1 MSDTRDSSSESV
13 ITQGAEI
20 YALAER
26 LWPLNRSISGE
37 GLRETLRILQEFV
50 PELELIE
57 VPSGTRAFDW
67 TVPEEWEIREAW
79 IEDEDGNRI
88 IDFADNNLHL
98 VGYSTGVDQTMS
110 LDELQ
115 PHLHSLP
122 EQPEAIPYVTSY
134 YERNW
139 GFCLSQNQREALVPG
154 NYRVR
159 IDARHFGGSITL
171 AEAVFPGKT
180 GDEVL
185 FSTYCC
191 HPSMA
196 NNELSGPCV
205 AAALAGIIR
214 KMPERRLSYR
224 FVFVPETIG
233 SLAYLSRNLESLKK
247 KVISGF
253 NLTCLGDERAWSYLP
268 SRDGNTL
275 ADRVAQHCLKHLA
288 PEFKRYEWRHR
299 GSDERQYCAPGVDL
313 PVASVMRSKYH
324 EYPEYHTS
332 LDRLG
337 RTVTANGLADTVR
350 LYKTMIEVMENNTR
364 PTAVVLGEPQLGRRG
379 LYART
384 SKAGSAEPSR
394 AILELLTWADGTNDL
409 IDIAE
414 RGRMPVWDLLGPLQI
429 LVNEGLVDCART
441 QEASGRRPHSYLVK

>member
-1 MSDTRDSSSESV
+1 MTDTSDLPKENGATL
-13 ITQGAEI
+13 GAEM

-37 GLRETLRILQEFV
+37 GLRETLQILQEYV

-57 VPSGTRAFDW
+57 VPTGAQAFDW
-67 TVPEEWEIREAW
+67 TVPEEWQVSEAW
-79 IEDEDGNRI
+79 IADEDGNRL

-98 VGYSTGVDQTMS
+98 VGYSVGVDKTLS
-110 LDELQ
+110 LEELQ
-115 PHLHSLP
+115 PYLHSLP

-139 GFCLSQNQREALVPG
+139 GFCLSQNQRDTLEPG

-159 IDARHFGGSITL
+159 IDARHFEGSITL
-171 AEAVFPGKT
+171 AEAVFPGET
-180 GDEVL
+180 DEEIF

-205 AAALAGIIR
+205 ATALARIIR
-214 KMPERRLSYR
+214 NMPERRLTYR

-233 SLAYLSRNLESLKK
+233 SLAYLSRKLQSLKD
-247 KVISGF
+247 KVIAGF
-253 NLTCLGDERAWSYLP
+253 NLTCVGDERTWSYLP
-268 SRDGNTL
+268 SRAGDTL
-275 ADRVAQHCLKHLA
+275 ADRAARHCLKHLA
-288 PEFKRYEWRHR
+288 PEFKRYEWRDR

-337 RTVTANGLADTVR
+337 QTVTAAGLDKTIGF
-350 LYKTMIEVMENNTR
+350 YKTMIQVLESNCRPVASTR
-364 PTAVVLGEPQLGRRG
+364 GEPQLGRRG
-379 LYART
+379 LYANT
-384 SKAGSAEPSR
+384 SKVGSADAHS
-394 AILELLTWADGTNDL
+394 ALLELLTWADGTNDL

-414 RGRMPVWDLLGPLQI
+414 RSGLPAWKLLKPLQS
-429 LVNEGLVDCART
+429 LAQEGLVNDVPAAR
-441 QEASGRRPHSYLVK
+441 